1 MSTTRGCPPRGP
13 CLAGG
18 ISGSTMAHCSS
29 VRSEG
34 YFFRGRSFLNM
45 ATHSCVDRICA
56 NYLINLLFCQ
66 AMFPDSLLVLRELS
80 RAEETLLEEFRRS
93 ANRLREQL
101 HRFYPQMLQLC
112 SAADAPWLW
121 DLITLAPTPAHAMLL
136 SEEQV
141 QRVLKAHR
149 LRRIKAPAVLA
160 CLQAPALPVAP
171 GTAEAAQAHCGFLLP
186 CLRVLAEEPQA
197 CGHQVG

>member
-66 AMFPDSLLVLRELS
+66 AMFPDSLSVNRCPFAVANYQRDGFMRVDGNGGSSPNYWPNSFDDMTIDQSYKEPPLS
-80 RAEETLLEEFRRS
+80 LE
-93 ANRLREQL
+93 ATV
-101 HRFYPQMLQLC
+101 
-112 SAADAPWLW
+112 ADWY
-121 DLITLAPTPAHAMLL
+121 D
-136 SEEQV
+136 
-141 QRVLKAHR
+141 RN
-149 LRRIKAPAVLA
+149 
-160 CLQAPALPVAP
+160 AP
-171 GTAEAAQAHCGFLLP
+171 GDDDHYTQPGNLFRH
-186 CLRVLAEEPQA
+186 VLTDTERQHLIDNIVASMQGITGPK
-197 CGHQVG
+197 

>member
-66 AMFPDSLLVLRELS
+66 AMFPDSLSETTRPHHVCHHRMTTGSPITRFCRRVALTWDTA
-80 RAEETLLEEFRRS
+80 RAVATDQYLPG
-93 ANRLREQL
+93 QT
-101 HRFYPQMLQLC
+101 
-112 SAADAPWLW
+112 SAA
-121 DLITLAPTPAHAMLL
+121 
-136 SEEQV
+136 
-141 QRVLKAHR
+141 
-149 LRRIKAPAVLA
+149 
-160 CLQAPALPVAP
+160 
-171 GTAEAAQAHCGFLLP
+171 
-186 CLRVLAEEPQA
+186 
-197 CGHQVG
+197 